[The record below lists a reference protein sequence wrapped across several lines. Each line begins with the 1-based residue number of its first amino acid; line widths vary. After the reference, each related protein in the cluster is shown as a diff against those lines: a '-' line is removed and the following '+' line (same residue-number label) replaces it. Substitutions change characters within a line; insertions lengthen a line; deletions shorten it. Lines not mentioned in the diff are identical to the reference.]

1 MTTLNLTNICNRV
14 HVAIKHSARALVT
27 GSWLIAGT
35 ALAAPANDNF
45 AAAIDLTGAG
55 VGQTGDAIT
64 GNQTGTNTTA
74 ATLQASEPNPGAS
87 NTVWFKWTSPGNG
100 NFTYGTL
107 GSTDPVPAEWDA
119 IIGIYTGAAVN
130 ALTPLGTTPKDTGP
144 EETMTVPVTSGTT
157 YYIQLAG
164 YADTEAANILLNWNF
179 VETIY
184 KADILTF
191 GPGAVV
197 GEVFVDAATITWH
210 VPSGTNLAT
219 LAPTF
224 TLSPGATCNRTSG
237 AVPSPNFSAGSV
249 VYTVTSQGASVIN
262 YYTVTAVVGNLV
274 KWNVAGGGD
283 WDDSTS
289 NWFKQPSGPV
299 TTFAEGD
306 EVTFDNPAGGTIN
319 IPLTVSPLST
329 TVSAASGSYTFS
341 GDLLAGSGPLN
352 KSGSGTLTLASTN
365 SYSGATVVNGGT
377 LTATGN
383 GSLGGSTNFTVA
395 TGSIL
400 QLNGTAGG
408 YRWPATPATLT
419 GAGTVNIPLGGNT
432 NIGNNFDMSTF
443 TGTLNLTST
452 GGMMAVNPVYSP
464 GFTAPPNGTINIGN
478 NTTLYLGW
486 QGTVYNTT
494 IKLSGGTGNG
504 EPYGVLRGDNATLN
518 GAVIL
523 ATNSTIGTA
532 GGSLTINSVI
542 SDGGNGFGFT
552 QVANGTVTLTAANT
566 YTGPTTVNSG
576 ATLKCDI
583 PNALGSGPLSI
594 SGKVNLNFVGN
605 KTVPSLILGG
615 VAKASGVYGSS
626 ASPAPPANQDDA
638 RFAGTGTVTVVVVAP
653 KTVLWNVAGG
663 GDWNLTT
670 PNWLEQPSG
679 PGTMFANGDT
689 AIFSNTAG
697 GTIIIPSTVSP
708 LATTVSAASGSYTF
722 SGGPLAGGSL
732 TKSGLGSLTLA
743 STNSYSGATVVSGG
757 TLQVNGN
764 SAVGGTSSFSVATG
778 ATLQLNGT
786 NAGGYKWPAAPA
798 TLTGAGTVN
807 IPLSGQTNVGNNFDM
822 SAFTGNLNISGGMMG
837 VNTVQS
843 PGFTAPPNGAIN
855 VGNATTLYLGWTG
868 FVLNT
873 TVRMNSSTD
882 NGENLGV
889 LRASNGTLNGAL
901 ILGANTT
908 IGADPTLIINA
919 VISDGGSGFG
929 FTQVASG
936 TVTLTAANTYTGPT
950 TVNNGATLKCDTS
963 GSLGGGALSI
973 NGMVNLNFV
982 GNKTVAS
989 LTLGGVAKS
998 SGVYGSSASPAPP
1011 ANQDDARFAGTGT
1024 VTVAGGGDYSTWAAV
1039 YLPADVSNPAAD
1051 NDGDGLTNLQEY
1063 AFGLNPTLGSS
1074 VSPITAQLDAVTG
1087 NFQYTRR
1094 ATPAATGLTYTV
1106 LTSTNLVAWA
1116 AGGATETGFT
1126 TAGEIQTVTVH
1137 VTAPAVDGKL
1147 FVRVKAVPAP

>member
-35 ALAAPANDNF
+35 ALAAPANDDF

-100 NFTYGTL
+100 DFTYRTN
-107 GSTDPVPAEWDA
+107 GSTDTGAAEWDA

-130 ALTPLGTTPKDTGP
+130 ALTPLGTTPKDTGS

-164 YADTEAANILLNWNF
+164 WNGTEAANILLSWDF
-179 VETIY
+179 VATIY
-184 KADILTF
+184 QANILTF
-191 GPGAVV
+191 GPGAAV
-197 GEVFVDAATITWH
+197 GEVFVDAGTITWY

-249 VYTVTSQGASVIN
+249 VYTVTSQDAGVVN
-262 YYTVTAVVGNLV
+262 YYTVNVVVGNLV

-283 WDDSTS
+283 WDSSTP

-299 TTFAEGD
+299 TTFADGD

-377 LTATGN
+377 LTAN
-383 GSLGGSTNFTVA
+383 GSGTLGGSTNFTVA
-395 TGSIL
+395 TGATL
-400 QLNGTAGG
+400 QLNGTNAGG
-408 YRWPATPATLT
+408 YKWPAAPATLT
-419 GAGTVNIPLGGNT
+419 GAGTVNIPLNGQSNVGSR
-432 NIGNNFDMSTF
+432 FDMSAF
-443 TGTLNLTST
+443 TGNLNIS
-452 GGMMAVNPVYSP
+452 GGMMGVNEPLSP
-464 GFTAPPNGTINIGN
+464 GFVSPVNGTINVGN
-478 NTTLYLGW
+478 ATTLYLGW
-486 QGTVYNTT
+486 TGFVLNTT
-494 IKLSGGTGNG
+494 VRLNSGTDNG
-504 EPYGVLRGDNATLN
+504 ENLGVLRASNGTLN
-518 GAVIL
+518 GALIL
-523 ATNSTIGTA
+523 GANSKIGADPT
-532 GGSLTINSVI
+532 LIINAVI

-552 QVANGTVTLTAANT
+552 QVANGTVTLTATNT

-605 KTVPSLILGG
+605 KTVPSLTLGG

-697 GTIIIPSTVSP
+697 GTINIPSTVSP

-743 STNSYSGATVVSGG
+743 STNSYSGSTAVNGG
-757 TLQVNGN
+757 TLVVNGN
-764 SAVGGTSSFSVATG
+764 GAVGGSTSFSVATG

-822 SAFTGNLNISGGMMG
+822 SAFTGTLNLTSTNGMMA
-837 VNTVQS
+837 VNSFFS
-843 PGFTAPPNGAIN
+843 PGFTAPPNGTIN
-855 VGNATTLYLGWTG
+855 IGNNTTLYLGWQGTTYT
-868 FVLNT
+868 T
-873 TVRMNSSTD
+873 TVKLSGGTD
-882 NGENLGV
+882 NGEGYGV
-889 LRASNGTLNGAL
+889 LRGDNATLNGAV
-901 ILGANTT
+901 ILATNST
-908 IGADPTLIINA
+908 IGTAGGSLTINA

-973 NGMVNLNFV
+973 NGKVNLNFA

-989 LTLGGVAKS
+989 LTLAGVAKA

-1024 VTVAGGGDYSTWAAV
+1024 VTVGGDYSTWAAV

-1051 NDGDGLTNLQEY
+1051 NDGDGMTNQQEY
-1063 AFGLNPTLGSS
+1063 AFGLNPTLGTS

-1126 TAGEIQTVTVH
+1126 TAGNIQTVTVH

-1147 FVRVKAVPAP
+1147 FVRVEAAPAP